1 MCAIQNL
8 YVCTYIFKAQ
18 FSHVSQSKNGPGFA
32 ELCNMDQSLL
42 NPKLALL
49 NITGNPTLV
58 VPNINV
64 KPNASQTIN
73 CDVYGGWPTAGSTSQ
88 HEMPSS
94 LCNTFDLE
102 AQAQFALQK
111 SSGGMWRWHFDI
123 QVLWNTIFMVLL
135 TLAVQIKSP
144 IYSLLYVHCSLC
156 LPHCKLIWSDEK
168 APVWCLAAW
177 CFSWR
182 RQMRSCLRAGTK
194 RWKVKAG

>member
-1 MCAIQNL
+1 MIKGLMEICQQCQHYVSTGISMCAIQNL

-73 CDVYGGWPTAGSTSQ
+73 CDVYGAGGQVRTQRVSMKCRAACVTRSTLRLKR
-88 HEMPSS
+88 S
-94 LCNTFDLE
+94 LHCR
-102 AQAQFALQK
+102 K
-111 SSGGMWRWHFDI
+111 
-123 QVLWNTIFMVLL
+123 
-135 TLAVQIKSP
+135 VQ
-144 IYSLLYVHCSLC
+144 
-156 LPHCKLIWSDEK
+156 E
-168 APVWCLAAW
+168 
-177 CFSWR
+177 
-182 RQMRSCLRAGTK
+182 
-194 RWKVKAG
+194 